1 MDWSFPFSTG
11 GDSAR
16 AKGPVARPFYFPIDH
31 ELVRRLLNVN
41 HLAAGIEGPMHANFL
56 AFELLDLLL
65 GVDIV
70 SGAAS
75 GILKHVL
82 VARFHDRTGEDLHS
96 GLLRLGLGI
105 RCRLC

>member
-1 MDWSFPFSTG
+1 M
-11 GDSAR
+11 
-16 AKGPVARPFYFPIDH
+16 
-31 ELVRRLLNVN
+31 N

-82 VARFHDRTGEDLHS
+82 VARFHDRTGENLDS
-96 GLLRLGLGI
+96 GLWRLGLGI
-105 RCRLC
+105 RRWLC